1 MKITQQRL
9 KEIIK
14 EEMDVLR
21 KEQAQTDMFGEPDEE
36 GGMAKSQLFK
46 ISNYGKEIGDMLAAE
61 DQLPAWV
68 QAKLTK
74 CAMLM
79 GDVKHFLEGEMA
91 AQSDEMAP
99 EQEEEMNLD
108 ELESIVTEELEA
120 VLEASKVNPWAVCTA
135 QVGRED
141 KDKYERC
148 VLDVKKKQGM

>member
-1 MKITQQRL
+1 
-9 KEIIK
+9 
-14 EEMDVLR
+14 
-21 KEQAQTDMFGEPDEE
+21 
-36 GGMAKSQLFK
+36 
-46 ISNYGKEIGDMLAAE
+46 
-61 DQLPAWV
+61 
-68 QAKLTK
+68 
-74 CAMLM
+74 MLM
-79 GDVKHFLEGEMA
+79 GDVRHFLEGEMA